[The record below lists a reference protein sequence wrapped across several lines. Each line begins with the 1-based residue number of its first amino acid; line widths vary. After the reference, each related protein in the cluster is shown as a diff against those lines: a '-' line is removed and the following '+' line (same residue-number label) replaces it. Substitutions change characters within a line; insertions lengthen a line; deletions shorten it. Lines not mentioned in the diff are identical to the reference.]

1 MPIIKIN
8 FIIMEQNNKK
18 ITFLGFGISGDVS
31 WNDVCKVGVITF
43 AYFTCKNVGSYWL
56 WKKKKDSGQEVSK
69 QNTISSQATIQVIP
83 PKAETLNEVCA
94 RQSVGSDDLQL
105 CGKLLCKGDTL
116 VIYSS
121 DGEGK
126 STLAM
131 GMCID
136 IANGSKTHLLS
147 EQEVPY
153 KLNQQ
158 RVYYFDAELSD
169 DDINMRFNPNYH
181 YPDTLKRISHVYN
194 SVQELFDSIEN
205 LVYNEKS
212 DVTICIDNL
221 SAIIPTYSVK
231 EYRDLFL
238 RQNSIKEKARANGFY
253 VTFIIITH
261 TTKTVPG
268 HINENFYGSAYLGNL
283 SASRIALLPT
293 RFGEDY
299 KMLKVQKNRKM
310 PKDGNVIVVK
320 RVTTPYLHFE
330 YHDVMQE
337 AEAAPLKQKTV
348 KISSATQTT
357 GTSIQKQKAPNQ
369 KVTHEKEEKIIAML
383 SKGMKQS
390 TIANKLH
397 LSTKTVHRT
406 IARLKTEGHISA

>member
-1 MPIIKIN
+1 
-8 FIIMEQNNKK
+8 METENKK
-18 ITFLGFGISGDVS
+18 VTIGGYPPKVEISGNVS
-31 WNDVCKVGVITF
+31 WGYVGKACLPCLVVIGGWHF
-43 AYFTCKNVGSYWL
+43 FKSYAYYWL
-56 WKKKKDSGQEVSK
+56 WKKKKDFSPEVPK
-69 QNTISSQATIQVIP
+69 QGKPTNNPVTIPVAYP
-83 PKAETLNEVCA
+83 NAETLNEVCA
-94 RQSVGSDDLQL
+94 KTNIDFSRLQI

-131 GMCID
+131 DMCIG

-147 EQEVPY
+147 EQEVPSAPRP
-153 KLNQQ
+153 Q

-169 DDINMRFNPNYH
+169 DDIKMRFNPDYH
-181 YPDTLKRISHVYN
+181 YPDNLKRISHVY
-194 SVQELFDSIEN
+194 STVQELFDSIESF
-205 LVYNEKS
+205 VYNGKS

-221 SAIIPTYSVK
+221 SAIIPTSSANA
-231 EYRDLFL
+231 YRDLFL
-238 RQNSIKEKARANGFY
+238 RQNSIKEKARADGFY

-383 SKGMKQS
+383 SNGMKQS